1 MTGSNEQHI
10 LIVGGGMT
18 GGLLAVLLAEQGL
31 TVTVLDGAP
40 APALPQGKAQ
50 LRVSTLTEASHW
62 LLRNTGV
69 WDYLDA
75 SRVQPYSAMQVWD
88 QDGTGEVLFQA
99 EDV

>member
-10 LIVGGGMT
+10 IIVGGGMT
-18 GGLLAVLLAEQGL
+18 GGVLAVLLAEQGL
-31 TVTVLDGAP
+31 KVTVLDGAP
-40 APALPQGKAQ
+40 APVMPSGPAQ

-75 SRVQPYSAMQVWD
+75 SRVQPYSAM
-88 QDGTGEVLFQA
+88 
-99 EDV
+99 

>member
-1 MTGSNEQHI
+1 MTEQVDQQHI
-10 LIVGGGMT
+10 IIVGGGMT

-31 TVTVLDGAP
+31 KVTVLDGAP
-40 APALPQGKAQ
+40 APVMPQGNAQ

-75 SRVQPYSAMQVWD
+75 SPVPS
-88 QDGTGEVLFQA
+88 
-99 EDV
+99 